1 MRSTFSRLA
10 VFALLSC
17 VSLLAGACKPTASTA
32 SSPTTNR
39 SVLTRAQ
46 IDSRYTTAYEA
57 VEGLRSNWLTTRGS
71 DSFSNPSV
79 IRVYLDNVSLGDKE
93 ALRRI
98 SVESIAYIKWVD
110 APTATQRWGTNHGA
124 GVIYVSTHAAR
135 AGDP

>member
-1 MRSTFSRLA
+1 MRATYGRVTIL
-10 VFALLSC
+10 ALLSC
-17 VSLLAGACKPTASTA
+17 ASVFAGACQSTASTA
-32 SSPTTNR
+32 TSPSTNR
-39 SVLTRAQ
+39 SILTREQ
-46 IDSRYTTAYEA
+46 IDPRYTTVYEA

-98 SVESIAYIKWVD
+98 SVESIAYIKWID

-124 GVIYVSTHAAR
+124 GVIYVSTHPPR